1 MLPAQT
7 NFLRWLL
14 ALASC
19 ACLPLLYAANIAI
32 VSSQALSFGKFVA
45 ANGSVTVNPGG
56 TRSATGAIVLLQTGP
71 GQAAQFIVTGDADAV
86 YSVSLPIDGSVSIA
100 NGGSSVAVNGFS
112 SNPASTGVLP
122 VSGTQILNVG
132 ARLDVTAGLTPGA
145 YSGTF
150 SVVVDYN

>member
-1 MLPAQT
+1 MSLPQR
-7 NFLRWLL
+7 NHLRLLL

-19 ACLPLLYAANIAI
+19 ACLPLLRADPITI
-32 VSSQALSFGKFVA
+32 VNSQALSFGKFVA
-45 ANGSVTVNPGG
+45 ANGTLTVSPGG
-56 TRSATGAIVLLQTGP
+56 TRSVSGAIVLLQSGP
-71 GQAAQFIVTGDADAV
+71 GQAAQFVVTGDPDAV
-86 YSVSLPIDGSVSIA
+86 YSVSLPIDGTVSIA
-100 NGGSSVAVNGFS
+100 NGGSSVPVNGFA

>member
-1 MLPAQT
+1 MPLSKR
-7 NFLRWLL
+7 NHLRLLL
-14 ALASC
+14 ALASLC
-19 ACLPLLYAANIAI
+19 CLPLLQAANITI
-32 VSSQALSFGKFVA
+32 VNSQALSFGKFVA
-45 ANGSVTVNPGG
+45 ANGSLTVNPAG

-71 GQAAQFIVTGDADAV
+71 GQAAQFVVAGDPDAV
-86 YSVSLPIDGSVSIA
+86 YSVSLPIDGIVAIT
-100 NGGSSVAVNGFS
+100 NGGSSVAVNGFA

>member
-1 MLPAQT
+1 MSLSQR
-7 NFLRWLL
+7 NHFQLLL
-14 ALASC
+14 ALASL
-19 ACLPLLYAANIAI
+19 ACLPLLQAANITI
-32 VSSQALSFGKFVA
+32 VNSQALSFGKFVA
-45 ANGSVTVNPGG
+45 ANGSLTVNPAG

-71 GQAAQFIVTGDADAV
+71 GQAAQFVVTGDPDAV
-86 YSVSLPIDGSVSIA
+86 YSVSLPIDGIVAIA
-100 NGGSSVAVNGFS
+100 NGGSSVPVNGFA

-122 VSGTQILNVG
+122 VSGTQLLNVG

>member
-1 MLPAQT
+1 MSLPQR
-7 NFLRWLL
+7 NDLRLLL
-14 ALASC
+14 ALASF

-32 VSSQALSFGKFVA
+32 VSSQSMSFGKFVA

-56 TRSATGAIVLLQTGP
+56 TRSATGAVVLLQTGP
-71 GQAAQFIVTGDADAV
+71 GQAAQFVVTGDPDAV
-86 YSVSLPIDGSVSIA
+86 YSVSLPPDGTVSISNA
-100 NGGSSVAVNGFS
+100 GSSVAVNGFA

-122 VSGTQILNVG
+122 PSGTQILHVG